1 MQVTFRTIK
10 ALQILR
16 HKNNMLNRKR
26 DTSNIPKAYV
36 INLSLLQVQIRN
48 LSYYNK
54 IIPECVNFDVVL
66 KDYEA
71 EGGHTKLNFPTV
83 RILEMK
89 F

>member
-48 LSYYNK
+48 LKNCIILSIESERVYLELSELVSYVC
-54 IIPECVNFDVVL
+54 ISQHLCVL
-66 KDYEA
+66 W
-71 EGGHTKLNFPTV
+71 L
-83 RILEMK
+83 I
-89 F
+89 